1 MPKVSRSKFLK
12 ELRLIKKPYFTIN
25 DLGKVLNL
33 PQKSLRVACTRLVKS
48 EDIYRLRKN
57 IYTIDNSPQNI
68 QKIANLIYWP
78 SYLSFESALALY
90 GIVNQIPYA
99 STFATKLKTKKITLA
114 DQSIEYHQILPKL
127 FFGYTLQ
134 KDLFIALPEKTLLD
148 QLYLVSLGKA
158 NLDWDEL
165 NLKELSKTK
174 FLKFSKKFPLRAQ
187 KLAQKLSKQFGKIS
201 ITIK

>member
-1 MPKVSRSKFLK
+1 MQKVNRSKFLK
-12 ELRLIKKPYFTIN
+12 ELQSINKPYFTIN

-33 PQKSLRVACTRLVKS
+33 PEKSLRVTCTRLVKS
-48 EDIYRLRKN
+48 GDIYRLRKN
-57 IYTIDNSPQNI
+57 IYALDNSPQNI

-90 GIVNQIPYA
+90 GIINQIPYT
-99 STFATKLKTKKITLA
+99 SIFATKLKTKKITLA
-114 DQSIEYHQILPKL
+114 DQSIEYHQIAPNL

-134 KDLFIALPEKTLLD
+134 KDLFIALPEKALLD
-148 QLYLVSLGKA
+148 QLYLVSFGKA
-158 NLDWDEL
+158 KLDFDEL

-174 FLKFSKKFPLRAQ
+174 FLKFSKKFPLRTQ
-187 KLAQKLSKQFGKIS
+187 KLAKKLSTQFGTIS

>member
-1 MPKVSRSKFLK
+1 MPKISRIKFLK
-12 ELRLIKKPYFTIN
+12 ELQTIDKPYFTIN
-25 DLGKVLNL
+25 DLGKILNL
-33 PQKSLRVACTRLVKS
+33 PKESLYVSCSRSAKSGDL
-48 EDIYRLRKN
+48 YRLKKN
-57 IYTIDNSPQNI
+57 IYTLNNSPQNI

-90 GIVNQIPYA
+90 GILNQIPYT
-99 STFATKLKTKKITLA
+99 SIFATKLKTKKFALGE
-114 DQSIEYHQILPKL
+114 QMIEYHQILPKL

-134 KDLFIALPEKTLLD
+134 KDLFIALPEKALLD

-158 NLDWDEL
+158 KLDWDEL

-174 FLKFSKKFPLRAQ
+174 FLKFSKKFPLRTQ
-187 KLAQKLSKQFGKIS
+187 KLAQKLLKQFGKTS